1 MPNERSGASLLK
13 AEKGMYL
20 SGIDTSPFISVFQQ
34 VYNLVDSMVVGKYVG
49 DQTLAAVGVC
59 GGAFSLIISLISG
72 LTGGTSV
79 VMAQYFGAG
88 NSGSGGPHR
97 WGGWLLC

>member
-1 MPNERSGASLLK
+1 MVRDMTQGNPLK
-13 AEKGMYL
+13 VMTIFAIPM
-20 SGIDTSPFISVFQQ
+20 FIGSVFQQ

-49 DQTLAAVGVC
+49 DQALAAVGVC